1 MNTFFV
7 FQVTQSGIEPGH
19 PRTLFPDDVI
29 RDTIGNVGLPIYVVN
44 EVLFIYN
51 TLLNLHMYIIYKLYN
66 IHIRYIRCI
75 FFLFSGDPA

>member
-1 MNTFFV
+1 MNTFLV

-66 IHIRYIRCI
+66 IHIRYILRYKI
-75 FFLFSGDPA
+75 YRT